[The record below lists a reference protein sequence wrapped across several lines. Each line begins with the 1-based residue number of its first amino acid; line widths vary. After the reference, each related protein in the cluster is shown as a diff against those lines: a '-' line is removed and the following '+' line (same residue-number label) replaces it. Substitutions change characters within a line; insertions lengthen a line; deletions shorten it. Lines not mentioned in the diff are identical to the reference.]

1 MKKYKITNL
10 KTNIIQFMN
19 EKEKENFMQI
29 NNKNNSYYFAEELKE
44 NNKKEILKTF
54 FLVLSLCILFIC
66 SILLHIQLNY

>member
-29 NNKNNSYYFAEELKE
+29 NNKNNSYYSTTYTIK
-44 NNKKEILKTF
+44 
-54 FLVLSLCILFIC
+54 
-66 SILLHIQLNY
+66 LLI